1 MSKAEL
7 LTNGSLIKKCY
18 YGRMSFFRRKR
29 IFLDYASATP
39 VLPEVK
45 RAMEKYWSEKFY
57 NPSAIYEEGVK
68 AKLNLE
74 KNRAE
79 IARILGVKK
88 SGIIFTSGG
97 TEANNLAILGA
108 FESARD
114 PLDQNR
120 PILHPH
126 LIISSIEHS
135 SVRETAREVV
145 RRGGEVSV
153 VEADERGYV
162 YPEAIKKFV
171 KPNTYLVSVMLAS
184 NESGAIEPIAG
195 IGRIIHA
202 TRKRNGTKFPY
213 LHTDA
218 SQAANYLDVNLEKL
232 NADFLTLDSSK
243 LYGPKGIGALAIHS
257 ASSLRPIIFGGGQEG
272 SLRAGTESL
281 ALVAGF
287 VTALQIAKRDREKEA
302 KKLFKLKQ
310 IFISEL
316 EKFVKS
322 SAFDTR
328 VGILSPMLEALP
340 NIVAVQLP
348 AGILSELIV
357 LDMDRREIAV
367 SSGSACL
374 NLEGKPNESFI
385 RFSFGRGTTEQEIR
399 KSAKLF
405 SEILSRARINS

>member
-1 MSKAEL
+1 
-7 LTNGSLIKKCY
+7 
-18 YGRMSFFRRKR
+18 MSFFGKKR

-68 AKLNLE
+68 VRRSVE
-74 KNRAE
+74 ENRAE
-79 IARILGVKK
+79 ISRILGVKK

-202 TRKRNGTKFPY
+202 TRKRNGTKFLY

-272 SLRAGTESL
+272 NLRAGTESP

-287 VTALQIAKRDREKEA
+287 VTALQVAERDREKET
-302 KKLFKLKQ
+302 KRIFKLKQ

-316 EKFVKS
+316 EKF
-322 SAFDTR
+322 ALPIQ
-328 VGILSPMLEALP
+328 ILSSMTDALP

-357 LDMDRREIAV
+357 LDMDRQGIAV
-367 SSGSACL
+367 SGGSACL
-374 NLEGKPNESFI
+374 NLEGQPNESLI

-399 KSAKLF
+399 KSAELF